1 MNPKAYRIITII
13 FTALA
18 VAMPILSGVM
28 KLTQSPEVVGKLT
41 EAGMGKYVSLL
52 GIMEIGFAA
61 LFLYPKTMKLGFIL
75 LSCYFAGAIATEL
88 AHGGSLNAVLP
99 IVLIWIA
106 AFLRDKTIFL
116 PATQP
121 AL

>member
-13 FTALA
+13 FTVLA

-52 GIMEIGFAA
+52 GIMEIGFAT

-88 AHGGSLNAVLP
+88 AQGGSLNAVLP